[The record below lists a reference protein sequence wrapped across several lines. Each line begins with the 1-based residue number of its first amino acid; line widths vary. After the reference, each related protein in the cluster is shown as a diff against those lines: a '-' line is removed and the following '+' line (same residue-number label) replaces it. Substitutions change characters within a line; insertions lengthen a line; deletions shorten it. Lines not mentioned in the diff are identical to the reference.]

1 MALGHALGELAPDTR
16 PRADAGSAAAVR
28 RVVVVG
34 AGIAG
39 LACALACARAG
50 VQVDVLEARAAVLRA
65 PAHIDVVPNLLR
77 ELAQLGVAQTCV
89 QRGFAYAGVA
99 VLDEHGDEQLRLP
112 TPHLAGQQLP
122 PAAGITHDALIDVLC
137 EAAVAAGVTLHHA
150 TPVRSVDVQ
159 HAQLTAASGRIFE
172 ADLVLLATGAESPLV
187 SAALGVAQ
195 PEGTQ
200 HTWWHT
206 LLPRPAWLDRSTWM
220 SGSVGRRL
228 FLVPVGMKHAGLA
241 VVTEAAPRGPADAG
255 ALRRLLNKWGALP
268 RRIAAALDPAAPTTL
283 RRVTSSLRD
292 APWCRGGVLCVGA
305 AAHAIAPPFGQS
317 AAQAFEDAVVLGN
330 LLGRAPEREALL
342 QQFGQRRTAR
352 VHELHALVEQGARWL
367 ARPEPATDL
376 LALGRRIDAIVAR
389 PA

>member
-1 MALGHALGELAPDTR
+1 MALGHAMGELAPDNR
-16 PRADAGSAAAVR
+16 PRADAGPAAAVR

-50 VQVDVLEARAAVLRA
+50 AQVDVLEARAGALRA
-65 PAHIDVVPNLLR
+65 PAHIDLVPNLLR
-77 ELAQLGVAQTCV
+77 ELARLGVAQACV

-99 VLDEHGDEQLRLP
+99 VLDEHGDEAFRLP

-122 PAAGITHDALIDVLC
+122 PAAGIAHDALIDVLC
-137 EAAVAAGVTLHHA
+137 EAATQAGATLHHGM
-150 TPVRSVDVQ
+150 PVRTVD
-159 HAQLTAASGRIFE
+159 AQQARVTVGTGRVFE

-187 SAALGVAQ
+187 SAVLDVAQ
-195 PEGTQ
+195 PAGTQ

-220 SGSVGRRL
+220 AGSVGRRL
-228 FLVPVGMKHAGLA
+228 FLVPVGMKQAGLA
-241 VVTEAAPRGPADAG
+241 VVTEAAPQGPVDAG
-255 ALRRLLNKWGALP
+255 ALGRLLNHWGALP

-283 RRVTSSLRD
+283 RRVASALRD
-292 APWCRGGVLCVGA
+292 APWCRGAVLCVGA

-317 AAQAFEDAVVLGN
+317 AAQALEDAVVLGE
-330 LLGRAPEREALL
+330 LLGRAPDREQLL
-342 QQFGQRRTAR
+342 QQFGQRRMAR

-367 ARPEPATDL
+367 ARPEPGTDL
-376 LALGRRIDAIVAR
+376 MDLGRRIDAIVAR